1 MAAWRD
7 GTLSMLS
14 CAMDRSSECG
24 KGMKTSAIVCEA
36 DSAAM
41 DCCASRWLVVRET
54 EAVLRS
60 EQ

>member
-1 MAAWRD
+1 
-7 GTLSMLS
+7 
-14 CAMDRSSECG
+14 
-24 KGMKTSAIVCEA
+24 MKTSAIVCEA